1 MISQEKNQK
10 RRMFLIDILRV
21 LCAILIYL
29 RHSVT
34 MYGCTYGHFLDD
46 FFIQITSPVM
56 TCFFILSGFSM
67 HYQHRL
73 EETTGNWTRSFL
85 KKRLITIMPSYLLVV
100 LIWPLVYQ
108 ADFKKWALLLPV
120 DLLGIQTSYHTLFGI
135 LHNGGTW
142 FVSCMLFCYVCY
154 PIMKCVVGSTG
165 KWTPWS
171 VLLITHLVLMY
182 SNVIIPAFSLDRLYS
197 NPIARAGEFLIGVS
211 FSEIVFRERTE
222 DIDLKRKKKG
232 RLVLAFLLVCGI
244 SIIIALYDKADYKM
258 MLYGYLVI
266 PIVLVV
272 LFVATLIP
280 SPKLE
285 KSKILAALSGM
296 SYQFFLV
303 QLFLWDLSTWVL
315 QQINMNGNIAK
326 FTISFILC
334 TSISFIIWKY
344 YDKPIRRLLNRRI
357 SLNV

>member
-1 MISQEKNQK
+1 M
-10 RRMFLIDILRV
+10 
-21 LCAILIYL
+21 
-29 RHSVT
+29 
-34 MYGCTYGHFLDD
+34 
-46 FFIQITSPVM
+46 
-56 TCFFILSGFSM
+56 
-67 HYQHRL
+67 
-73 EETTGNWTRSFL
+73 
-85 KKRLITIMPSYLLVV
+85 
-100 LIWPLVYQ
+100 
-108 ADFKKWALLLPV
+108 
-120 DLLGIQTSYHTLFGI
+120 
-135 LHNGGTW
+135 
-142 FVSCMLFCYVCY
+142 
-154 PIMKCVVGSTG
+154 
-165 KWTPWS
+165 
-171 VLLITHLVLMY
+171 LLITHLVLMY

-315 QQINMNGNIAK
+315 QQINMNGNTAK